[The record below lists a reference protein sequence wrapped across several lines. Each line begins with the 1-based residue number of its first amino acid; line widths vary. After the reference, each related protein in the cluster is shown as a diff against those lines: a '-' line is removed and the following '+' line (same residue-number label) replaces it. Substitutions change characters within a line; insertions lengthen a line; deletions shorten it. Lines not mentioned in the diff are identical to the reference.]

1 MEVWGDFAS
10 SCDGCR
16 CGLRWYLNQHLGHSV
31 VLWDVTKGELIQGW
45 LISEDIWTIQL
56 DEC

>member
-1 MEVWGDFAS
+1 MWGDFAS

-16 CGLRWYLNQHLGHSV
+16 CGLRWYLNQRLGHSV